1 MQTFTLD
8 HLGLGP
14 RADARR
20 DAAPA
25 PPGVLY
31 AEDFDAPEPP
41 LRPSPPPAEPPAVE
55 PSYTAAEL
63 EAARLAAADDAAR
76 LAREQARAED
86 AHARAQALCRL
97 AEAVAE
103 AKADARRVAE
113 EGVEALARTV
123 LSLLTGALP
132 DLCARHAEG
141 EVRAVVRAL
150 LPALQAEP
158 RVSVRLHPRVLP
170 GVRAELAGSDA
181 GLSADIALLPTDA
194 LAPGDLHV
202 GWAEGALVR
211 DTGAICRAMQDAL
224 AGLGLL
230 DPAPASPPAPAFAP
244 TPALGPSS
252 KEYARVQ

>member
-1 MQTFTLD
+1 MERLTLD

-14 RADARR
+14 RSGARR
-20 DAAPA
+20 DVAPA

-31 AEDFDAPEPP
+31 AEDFDEPESPP
-41 LRPSPPPAEPPAVE
+41 RPSPPPAEPPAVE

-63 EAARLAAADDAAR
+63 EAARAAAADDAAR
-76 LAREQARAED
+76 LAREQARSED
-86 AHARAQALCRL
+86 THACAQALCRL
-97 AEAVAE
+97 AGAVAE

-113 EGVEALARTV
+113 EAVEALARTV

-158 RVSVRLHPRVLP
+158 RVTVRLHPRVLP

-181 GLSADIALLPTDA
+181 ELSADIALLPTDT
-194 LAPGDLHV
+194 LAPGDLRV
-202 GWAEGALVR
+202 TWTEGALVR
-211 DTGAICRAMQDAL
+211 DTGATHRAMQDVL

-230 DPAPASPPAPAFAP
+230 DPAPDSPPAPA
-244 TPALGPSS
+244 PALDPST
-252 KEYARVQ
+252 KEHARVQ